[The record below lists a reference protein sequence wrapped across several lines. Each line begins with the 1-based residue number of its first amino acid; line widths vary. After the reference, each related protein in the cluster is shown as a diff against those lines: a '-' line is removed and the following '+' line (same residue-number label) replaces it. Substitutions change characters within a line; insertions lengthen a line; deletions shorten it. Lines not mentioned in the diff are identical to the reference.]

1 MMKLSGLGLNATS
14 LMAHNRWEALP
25 MAEAADL
32 QGVELSAGRHAGAMV
47 RAEDDRERIREIQ
60 ARLVKHG
67 LRAMA
72 LGLHR
77 DLSDPEQLQEY
88 LLLLEKAA
96 ALECPLVT
104 TGVPDACR
112 EQDFASGLYRAAVR
126 AQALGVTLCLE
137 NHGQRHGSGQSLLP
151 LLDIHLALRLC
162 YDTGNVL
169 FYSDTTPE
177 EDLPRCIHQVRHL
190 HLKDKRGGKGLWCF
204 PPPGEGEISFEK
216 LLSLP
221 GWTQPL
227 SAVIEIEFTPEG
239 VSLEETG
246 RAVLAAAHHLRNLPP
261 LCGDQ
266 S

>member
-1 MMKLSGLGLNATS
+1 MMEWNGLGLNATS
-14 LMAHNRWEALP
+14 LMAHDRWEALP
-25 MAEAADL
+25 MAAAADL
-32 QGVELSAGRHAGAMV
+32 NGVELSAGRHAGAMV
-47 RAEDDRERIREIQ
+47 RAEDDGERIREIRTRL
-60 ARLVKHG
+60 ARYG

-77 DLSDPEQLQEY
+77 DLSDPEQLREY

-104 TGVPDACR
+104 TGVPDGCR
-112 EQDFASGLYRAAVR
+112 AQDFAGGLYQAACR
-126 AQALGVTLCLE
+126 AQELGVTLCLE
-137 NHGQRHGSGQSLLP
+137 NHGQCHGSGQSLLP
-151 LLDIHLALRLC
+151 LLEVHPSLRLC

-169 FYSDTTPE
+169 YYSDTTPE
-177 EDLPRCIHQVRHL
+177 EDMPRCIPHIRHL

-204 PPPGEGEISFEK
+204 PPPGEGQVSFEK

-239 VSLEETG
+239 VGLEETG
-246 RAVLAAAHHLRNLPP
+246 RAVLAAARHLRNLPP

-266 S
+266 R